1 MVVIVSAG
9 MAIMVICASS
19 SPSGLATESIVTA
32 PIVTVA
38 PNLMTEAATV
48 RVPSLDIEIAAR
60 AILRTSTPRVDETSM
75 LTSAP
80 RAVRSAATV
89 REGALISDAIDTA
102 VLRPSIVS
110 VELDVRIT
118 PISPL
123 TLAATDSALLTV
135 IFIVTAIVTNAPAL
149 RVTTIERLRLET
161 AFLIDALFSV
171 LVLVKLIADTATLR
185 PVTLRTVVTVSD
197 VVVMPT

>member
-1 MVVIVSAG
+1 
-9 MAIMVICASS
+9 
-19 SPSGLATESIVTA
+19 
-32 PIVTVA
+32 
-38 PNLMTEAATV
+38 
-48 RVPSLDIEIAAR
+48 
-60 AILRTSTPRVDETSM
+60 M